1 MDTYKPD
8 WNRDVSPHFLVDD
21 VEAEIQFI
29 QNVFDAEIIEAPK
42 MNGKVF
48 HAELKIGDS
57 VVMIGRSGKD
67 FPARQGSAYVYT
79 KDVQKVFD
87 KALSHGAKSIV
98 EPQETPWGN
107 IDSGF
112 DDPQGNRWWVA
123 KLLKPMTEAEITD
136 AMKG

>member
-1 MDTYKPD
+1 MTYKPD
-8 WNRDVSPHFLVDD
+8 WNRDVSPHFLVND
-21 VEAEIQFI
+21 VEAQIQFI
-29 QNVFDAEIIEAPK
+29 QEVFDAEIIEAPK
-42 MNGKVF
+42 MDGKVF
-48 HAELKIGDS
+48 HAELRIGDS

-79 KDVQKVFD
+79 NDVQKVFD
-87 KALSHGAKSIV
+87 TAIKLGAKSIMD
-98 EPQETPWGN
+98 PQETRWGN

-123 KLLKPMTEAEITD
+123 KLLKPMTEAEITE